1 MRLRTSLLLLATFVI
16 GVVGDRRPA
25 DADPVAPRFETL
37 NLEIVSVTVDGA
49 AVTDLSAWRNGRYV
63 RTGYPAGSEVS
74 LVGYVTGMPR
84 EESFERYT
92 RVGR

>member
-1 MRLRTSLLLLATFVI
+1 MRLRSSLLLLATFVI

-25 DADPVAPRFETL
+25 GATPLPPRFEVL

-49 AVTDLSAWRNGRYV
+49 AVTDLTAWRNGRYV
-63 RTGYPAGSEVS
+63 RASFPEGSAVS
-74 LVGYVTGMPR
+74 LVGYVAGMPR

-92 RVGR
+92 RVAR